1 MSKSIVLDPNVKHL
15 YCQSRWEP
23 EQYEAGMKQL
33 EDVVSANPFLLRK
46 CTEPYL
52 FQFHQYYIVPKSAP
66 TAASVTTNVQ
76 GNYRY
81 SA

>member
-33 EDVVSANPFLLRK
+33 EDVVSANPFLL
-46 CTEPYL
+46 
-52 FQFHQYYIVPKSAP
+52 
-66 TAASVTTNVQ
+66 
-76 GNYRY
+76 
-81 SA
+81 